1 MQNCKI
7 HHSVVGLRSCIS
19 EGAIIEDTLLMGADY
34 YEVKTDNFMAYCIL
48 LQVYCA
54 LQIIY
59 HGLIGSSSKYIYLI
73 LSSLFQTDADRR
85 FLAAK
90 GSVPIGIGKNSH
102 IKRAIID
109 KNARIGDNV
118 KVFMFI
124 ARLIRTTLFSILQP
138 KVDFFFFNFNIE

>member
-1 MQNCKI
+1 MFYVMQNCKI

-19 EGAIIEDTLLMGADY
+19 EGAVIEDTLLMGADY
-34 YEVKTDNFMAYCIL
+34 YEVKPAVDEICVTYSMTEKKKHHIFLWMSGDKWIFL
-48 LQVYCA
+48 RSL
-54 LQIIY
+54 
-59 HGLIGSSSKYIYLI
+59 GI
-73 LSSLFQTDADRR
+73 LSVQIYVGWMDLTDAFIMIGQTDADRR

-118 KVFMFI
+118 KVRI
-124 ARLIRTTLFSILQP
+124 TY
-138 KVDFFFFNFNIE
+138 